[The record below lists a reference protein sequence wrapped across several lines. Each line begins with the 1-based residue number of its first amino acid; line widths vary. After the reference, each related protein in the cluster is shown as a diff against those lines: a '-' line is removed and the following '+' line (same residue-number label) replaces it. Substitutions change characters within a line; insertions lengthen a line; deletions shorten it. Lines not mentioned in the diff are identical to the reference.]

1 MRLMLNAS
9 DIKKAPDAEVTMSD
23 GTSHALSDFW
33 RDRHLLLVFL
43 RHFG

>member
-1 MRLMLNAS
+1 MLNAS
-9 DIKKAPDAEVTMSD
+9 DIKKVPDTEVTMSD

-33 RDRHLLLVFL
+33 KDGPLLLVFL